1 MYIFSLAKGVGKS
14 PPSPVH
20 QHAPARFL
28 LPPCSPLVLLPLLRQ
43 TQTAQPLVPA
53 PKANEIKQVPL
64 SQLFHFAD
72 GWDWLLMFG
81 GTGAGIATGVAMP
94 VRTLFSLVYTCM
106 HV

>member
-1 MYIFSLAKGVGKS
+1 
-14 PPSPVH
+14 
-20 QHAPARFL
+20 
-28 LPPCSPLVLLPLLRQ
+28 
-43 TQTAQPLVPA
+43 VPA

-94 VRTLFSLVYTCM
+94 VRIHILYVFVDVVCSIGEFI
-106 HV
+106 